1 MAVLGPRSKSAALL
15 GQLTVC
21 TFLDVV
27 DTLWLNDPCSL
38 GMFFYKNDNQESDI
52 EILTVDL
59 TQGAHY
65 TNQNLNPAGGP
76 SSTATKPLPGDATIT
91 MHEYRLDWH
100 EGSTSFYLDGV
111 LQQTIS
117 ENVPDTPGAWL
128 WNNWR

>member
-1 MAVLGPRSKSAALL
+1 MLL
-15 GQLTVC
+15 VQHTVC
-21 TFLDVV
+21 ISLGNV
-27 DTLWLNDPCSL
+27 DTQQLSDPSLL

-52 EILTVDL
+52 EILTADL
-59 TQGAHY
+59 SQGAHF

-76 SSTATKPLPGDATIT
+76 SSTATKPLPDDATTT

-100 EGSTSFYLDGV
+100 EGSTDFYLDNE

-117 ENVPDTPGAWL
+117 ENVPNTPGAWL

>member
-1 MAVLGPRSKSAALL
+1 MADQS
-15 GQLTVC
+15 
-21 TFLDVV
+21 
-27 DTLWLNDPCSL
+27 SL

-59 TQGAHY
+59 TQGVHY

-76 SSTATKPLPGDATIT
+76 SSTATKPLPGDATTT

-100 EGSTSFYLDGV
+100 EGSTDFYLDGE